1 MKWLVRGLTSS
12 VGLKFLMGLTG
23 LMLVLFL
30 IAHLLGNLQVF
41 LGEEALNAY
50 AAKLQGLGGILWV
63 MRLGLLS
70 VFAVHVLTGATLWFK
85 NRQARP
91 VAYATYDP
99 LQSTLFSRTMIWSG
113 LLIVVFLA
121 YHLLHFTLHVTNPE
135 HVTQVL
141 GATDH
146 GHTNVYAMVIRGF
159 REPSIALSYVV
170 AMILLGFHLYHG
182 IGSMFQSL
190 GWNYP
195 KYEGLYQGLGKAIAA
210 FLVLGN
216 IAMPLC
222 VLFGVIGEG
231 VV

>member
-23 LMLVLFL
+23 LLLVLFL
-30 IAHLLGNLQVF
+30 IGHLLGNLQVF
-41 LGEEALNAY
+41 LGEEALNKY
-50 AAKLQGLGGILWV
+50 AGHLQSLGGFLWV
-63 MRLGLLS
+63 IRLGLLS
-70 VFAVHVLTGATLWFK
+70 VFAVHVLTGITLWFK

-99 LQSTLFSRTMIWSG
+99 LQSSFFSRTMIWSG
-113 LLIVVFLA
+113 LLILAFLS

-135 HVTQVL
+135 HVTQAL
-141 GATDH
+141 GDADH

-159 REPSIALSYVV
+159 REPSIALTYVV
-170 AMILLGFHLYHG
+170 SMILLGFHLFHG

-195 KYEGLYQGLGKAIAA
+195 KYEGLYQGLSKAIATI
-210 FLVLGN
+210 LVLGN
-216 IAMPLC
+216 IVMPLC